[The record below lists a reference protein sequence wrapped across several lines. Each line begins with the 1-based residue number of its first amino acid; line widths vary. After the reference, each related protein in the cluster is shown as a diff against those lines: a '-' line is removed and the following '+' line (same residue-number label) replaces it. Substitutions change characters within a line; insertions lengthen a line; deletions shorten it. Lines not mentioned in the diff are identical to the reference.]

1 MTLKNDRANSP
12 VMYMSCAFQEPSGI
26 MVEVVDAAYSQVV
39 FGVAAAGN
47 NVVSYTGQNT
57 REDLQLL
64 SAVAASDRA
73 DNRAYFSTW
82 GPGVDAFAPESDIYS
97 AWAGSNIPAYLLASG
112 TNMATPHVAGLV
124 AYLRAAS
131 AEDPNIS
138 ASAITQRIKDL
149 TLNGVVIKDPRGS
162 PDLLID
168 NNSRKR
174 SMLIQA

>member
-1 MTLKNDRANSP
+1 
-12 VMYMSCAFQEPSGI
+12 MSFGFQVPSDI
-26 MVEVVDAAYSQVV
+26 MVEVVDATYDQVV

-57 REDLQLL
+57 RENLQLL

-73 DNRAYFSTW
+73 DNRAHFSTW

-97 AWAGSNIPAYLLASG
+97 AWAGRNTSAYLLASG
-112 TNMATPHVAGLV
+112 TGMATPHVAGLV

-131 AEDPNIS
+131 AENPNIS
-138 ASAITQRIKDL
+138 ASAIMQRIKNL
-149 TLNGVVIKDPRGS
+149 TLNEVVVEDPRRS